1 LRNLKSLRRSG
12 VVVAILAVA
21 GVPATAHAASTVVVG
36 TPQGAVRGIR
46 AAGADRFLGLPY
58 AKPPIKSRRFKPPVA
73 AATWSGTRDATLQGP
88 ACTQFEPTGVREQQ
102 ATSEDCLY
110 LDLYR
115 PSTARRGSN
124 LPVIVWLHGGG
135 YTQGTGV
142 IYGGQTLAALTNTI
156 VVSINYRLGAFGYL
170 ALPQLDAETP
180 QGSGSWGLMDQLQ
193 SLKWVRRQVA
203 AYGGDP
209 KLVTIAGQ
217 SAGAGSVCGL
227 LAAPSA
233 KGYFQR
239 AIIESGSSSCRSTAA
254 AAAASRAT
262 TEQTGLTFAHAAGC
276 TNDAVLLDCLRRAWV
291 GDLVSAMKRARIS
304 GWTIGGSLLPE
315 NPRDAIAAGRWNK
328 VPILMGTNRNEY
340 RLLNVAAYKTT
351 PDEYTATVQ
360 RTYGAAAGDVLAQ
373 YPLAGYP
380 APFYALTS
388 LQTDAIY
395 ACGAHVI
402 ADKLSALTPTYEY
415 EFNDPDSP
423 TLYGFQPPGI
433 DMNSAHSAEL
443 AYIFDF
449 TLGNRPLTATQVK
462 LATQMKRYW
471 AAFAR
476 TGDPNAKGEPH
487 WPRHT
492 AANAQVLTLRP
503 TGSAPSTG
511 FVAEHRCDFWAT
523 HGTVY

>member
-1 LRNLKSLRRSG
+1 MSRKMG
-12 VVVAILAVA
+12 IAVALAAVFA
-21 GVPATAHAASTVVVG
+21 GVPASAHAASTVVVK
-36 TPQGAVRGIR
+36 TPQGAVRGVR
-46 AAGADRFLGLPY
+46 AAGADQFLGLPY
-58 AKPPIKSRRFKPPVA
+58 ARPPVKARRFRPPVTA
-73 AATWSGTRDATLQGP
+73 AHWTHTRDATRQAP
-88 ACTQFEPTGVREQQ
+88 ACTQFEPTGVRENQP
-102 ATSEDCLY
+102 TSEDCLY

-115 PSTARRGSN
+115 PSTAKRGAK

-142 IYGGQTLAALTNTI
+142 IYGGQTMASETDTI
-156 VVSINYRLGAFGYL
+156 VISINYRLGAFGYL

-193 SLKWVRRQVA
+193 ALKWVRREVK

-209 KLVTIAGQ
+209 KRVTIAGQ

-239 AIIESGSSSCRSTAA
+239 AIIESGSSSCPSATAA
-254 AAAASRAT
+254 SAASRAT
-262 TEQTGLTFAHAAGC
+262 TEQTGVNFAHAAGC
-276 TNDAVLLDCLRRAWV
+276 TDDAILVACLRRAWP

-304 GWTIGGSLLPE
+304 GWTIGGSFLPE
-315 NPRDAIAAGRWNK
+315 NPRNAIAAGRWNK

-340 RLLNVAAYKTT
+340 RLLNLAAWKTT
-351 PDEYTATVQ
+351 PEGYTATVQ
-360 RTYGAAAGDVLAQ
+360 RTYGASAGDVLAR
-373 YPLAGYP
+373 YPLSSYSL
-380 APFYALTS
+380 PFYALTS

-395 ACGAHVI
+395 ACGANLI
-402 ADKLSALTPTYEY
+402 ANTVAGLTPTWQY
-415 EFNDPDSP
+415 EFNDPKSP
-423 TLYGFQPPGI
+423 TLYGFQPTGI

-449 TLGNRPLTATQVK
+449 TLGARPLTATQER
-462 LATQMKRYW
+462 LATQIKRYW

-476 TGDPNAKGEPH
+476 TGNPNVKGLPS
-487 WPRHT
+487 WPKRT
-492 AANAQVLTLRP
+492 PTNAQVMTLRP
-503 TGSAPSTG
+503 TGSSPGTG
-511 FVAEHRCDFWAT
+511 FVAEHQCDFWAT

>member
-1 LRNLKSLRRSG
+1 LHVFSRLRR
-12 VVVAILAVA
+12 VCAAAIVAAAV
-21 GVPATAHAASTVVVG
+21 VPAAAQGAPTVKVK
-36 TPQGAVRGIR
+36 TPQGAVRGLS

-58 AKPPIKSRRFKPPVA
+58 ARPPIKARRFRPPVA
-73 AATWSGTRDATLQGP
+73 AAKWSGTRDATRQAP
-88 ACTQFEPTGVREQQ
+88 ACTQFEPTGVRENQ

-115 PSTARRGSN
+115 PSAAKRSSK

-135 YTQGTGV
+135 YTQGAGV
-142 IYGGQTLAALTNTI
+142 IYGGQTMAALTDTI
-156 VVSINYRLGAFGYL
+156 VISINYRLGAFGYL

-180 QGSGSWGLMDQLQ
+180 AGSGTWGLMDQLEA
-193 SLKWVRRQVA
+193 LKWVRKNIA

-209 KLVTIAGQ
+209 KLVTIEGQ

-239 AIIESGSSSCRSTAA
+239 AIIESGSSSCRATTG

-262 TEQTGLTFAHAAGC
+262 TEQTGVNFAHAAGC
-276 TNDAVLLDCLRRAWV
+276 TDDTILVACLRRAWV

-304 GWTIGGSLLPE
+304 GWTIGGSFLPE
-315 NPRDAIAAGRWNK
+315 NPRNAITAGRWNK

-340 RLLNVAAYKTT
+340 RLLNVGAYKSTAA
-351 PDEYTATVQ
+351 DYTGYLQ
-360 RTYGAAAGDVLAQ
+360 RTYGAAAGDVLAR
-373 YPLAGYP
+373 YPLESYP

-388 LQTDAIY
+388 VQTDAIY
-395 ACGAHVI
+395 ACGAQVI
-402 ADKLSALTPTYEY
+402 ANTVSGLTPTWQY

-423 TLYGFQPPGI
+423 TLYGFQPIGI
-433 DMNSAHSAEL
+433 NMNSAHSAEL

-449 TLGNRPLTATQVK
+449 TLGDRPLTATQVK

-476 TGDPNAKGEPH
+476 TGDPNAKGLPS
-487 WPRHT
+487 WPKRT
-492 AANAQVLTLRP
+492 PTNAQVMTLRP
-503 TGSAPSTG
+503 TGSAPGTG
-511 FVAEHRCDFWAT
+511 FAAEHQCDFWAA